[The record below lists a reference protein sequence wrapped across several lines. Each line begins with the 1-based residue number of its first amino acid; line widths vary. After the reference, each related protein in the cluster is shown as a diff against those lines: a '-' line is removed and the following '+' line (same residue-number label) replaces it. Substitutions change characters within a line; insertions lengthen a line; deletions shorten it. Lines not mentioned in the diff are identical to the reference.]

1 LVERVIDVDDVR
13 GSNPLPPTKNI
24 MRILAIETSCDETAL
39 AIIDG
44 TGDLTSPSFKV
55 IGTALYSQIETH
67 KQYGGVFPA
76 VAKRE
81 HAKKLVPLLD
91 SLFKKS
97 PISFSENNKRL
108 TDSEKEI
115 LKNLLSREIELYE
128 TLINFIETSK
138 KPDIDMIAVTMG
150 PGLEPALWVGINFA
164 KALSLIWNI
173 PVMPTNHMEGHIV
186 SVLKQVEDLDK
197 NKIDVL
203 FPGIALLISGGHTE
217 IVLIKNWGEYE
228 ILGATKDDAVGE
240 AFDKTA
246 RLLGLP
252 YPGGPEIS
260 KLADKIRQNIIKPTQ
275 KNAAEIDAENIEIK
289 LPRPMI
295 NSGDF
300 NFSFSGLKTAVLYLI
315 KKLESEKK
323 LTEEV
328 KSRIAFEFENAA
340 IEVLLSKTRKAIH
353 DYGAKTLIIGGGVT
367 ANKYVRETFSKL
379 ANNDLNVFV
388 PERELSTDNA
398 VMIAI
403 ASFLKSFAVK
413 PEINPEI
420 KASGNLK
427 L

>member
-1 LVERVIDVDDVR
+1 
-13 GSNPLPPTKNI
+13 
-24 MRILAIETSCDETAL
+24 MRILSIETSCDETAL
-39 AIIDG
+39 ALVDAN
-44 TGDLTSPSFKV
+44 GDLVTPNFNV
-55 IGTALYSQIETH
+55 LGTALYSQIETH

-97 PISFSENNKRL
+97 PISFSNKNEKL
-108 TDSEKEI
+108 TEEQKEI
-115 LKNLLSREIELYE
+115 LKKLLSREIDLYE
-128 TLINFIETSK
+128 TLINFIETSE
-138 KPDIDMIAVTMG
+138 KPEIDMIAVTMG

-164 KALSLIWNI
+164 KALSLIWEI
-173 PVMPTNHMEGHIV
+173 PVMPVNHMEGHIV
-186 SVLKQVEDLDK
+186 SVLKQTEDLDQ

-217 IVLIKNWGEYE
+217 IVLIKNWGEYQ

-240 AFDKTA
+240 AYDKTA

-260 KLADKIRQNIIKPTQ
+260 KLADEVRRNNVTIVNP
-275 KNAAEIDAENIEIK
+275 EIEIK
-289 LPRPMI
+289 LPRPML
-295 NSGDF
+295 NSGDY
-300 NFSFSGLKTAVLYLI
+300 NFSFSGLKTAVLYLV
-315 KKLESEKK
+315 KKIVEQNK
-323 LTEEV
+323 LTTEI

-340 IEVLLSKTRKAIH
+340 IDVLLSKTKKAINE
-353 DYGAKTLIIGGGVT
+353 YGAKTFIMGGGVS
-367 ANKYVRETFSKL
+367 ANKHIREVFSNL
-379 ANNDLNVFV
+379 SNNELKVFI
-388 PERELSTDNA
+388 PEKELSTDNA

-403 ASFLKSFAVK
+403 AGFLKSFLIK

-420 KASGNLK
+420 IASGNLK

>member
-1 LVERVIDVDDVR
+1 
-13 GSNPLPPTKNI
+13 

-44 TGDLTSPSFKV
+44 TGDLSSPNFKV

-81 HAKKLVPLLD
+81 HAKKIVPLLD
-91 SLFKKS
+91 SLFKNS
-97 PISFSENNKRL
+97 PISFSENNKEL
-108 TDSEKEI
+108 TNSEKNI
-115 LKNLLSREIELYE
+115 LKNLLSREPDLYE

-164 KALSLIWNI
+164 KALSIIWGI

-197 NKIDVL
+197 NKTDIS

-217 IVLIKNWGEYE
+217 IVLIKNWGEYQ

-260 KLADKIRQNIIKPTQ
+260 RLADIIRQNNITQ
-275 KNAAEIDAENIEIK
+275 SQKTMAEIEAEKIEIK
-289 LPRPMI
+289 LPRPMM
-295 NSGDF
+295 NSGDYS
-300 NFSFSGLKTAVLYLI
+300 FSFSGLKTAALYLI
-315 KKLESEKK
+315 KKLEQEKK
-323 LTEEV
+323 LTQEV
-328 KSRIAFEFENAA
+328 KSRIAFEFETAA
-340 IEVLLSKTRKAIH
+340 TEVLLSKTKKAISEH
-353 DYGAKTLIIGGGVT
+353 GAKTLILGGGVT
-367 ANKYVRETFSKL
+367 ANKYIRDIFSKL
-379 ANNDLNVFV
+379 ANDNLKVFV

-403 ASFLKSFAVK
+403 ASYLKSFIVK

-420 KASGNLK
+420 IASGNLK